1 MKKFALIL
9 ALVLLSTQLT
19 AVAAYN
25 KRAAKRTYAVNRK
38 TDAQVYKQDG
48 NDYLLKYNIDDLE
61 AAPWING
68 GKRVYDNETYS
79 KYTPMGKNS
88 K

>member
-1 MKKFALIL
+1 MKKLALIL
-9 ALVLLSTQLT
+9 ALLLVSSQVT
-19 AVAAYN
+19 AVAYTKKA
-25 KRAAKRTYAVNRK
+25 AAKTQKVSQK
-38 TDAQVYKQDG
+38 SDVQVYKQDG

-79 KYTPMGKNS
+79 KYTPMGKR
-88 K
+88 